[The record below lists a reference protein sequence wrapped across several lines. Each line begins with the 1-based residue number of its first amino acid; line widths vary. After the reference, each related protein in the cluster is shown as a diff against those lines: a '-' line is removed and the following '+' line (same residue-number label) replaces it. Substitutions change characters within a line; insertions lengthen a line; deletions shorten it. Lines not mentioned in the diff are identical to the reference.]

1 MADATAKERGEAKR
15 GGKISKIW
23 IWSIIAES
31 ESSPSSQSSSQS
43 LETIE
48 SMRAQYN
55 LPGYAVGQSRNGTFL
70 SLVTGVR
77 KEGAAPL
84 ITPNDTFHIGSL
96 TKAMTAT
103 LLASFIR
110 EGLFSWDTT
119 IADALPELSS
129 VMDPGH
135 RDTTLAMLTSQ
146 FSGINDTWS
155 SNLTFLE
162 EMYNPALAPS
172 DGRLEVARRV
182 LSQPPASTPNTT
194 WTYANSNYVLVGLI
208 LELRTNATWEEQM
221 QSRLFAPLNMTGC
234 GFGPNPE
241 ASNTSIDNPWPHIP
255 DPNTGRPVPFE
266 GSYAKFLRLHI
277 DGIHQNASGAS
288 LPWYN
293 LTTSD
298 FQFLHTRWNPAANSE
313 TGSRY
318 TPGGFWTRGTMI
330 LEHNGSNN
338 LNAGH
343 VYILIGDSAEYSTFG
358 FTFTN
363 VGGDRSLL
371 AVLTGVDQMLRG
383 DLDLFKQ

>member
-1 MADATAKERGEAKR
+1 
-15 GGKISKIW
+15 
-23 IWSIIAES
+23 
-31 ESSPSSQSSSQS
+31 
-43 LETIE
+43 
-48 SMRAQYN
+48 MRAQYN
-55 LPGYAVGQSRNGTFL
+55 LPGYAAGQSRNGAFL

-84 ITPNDTFHIGSL
+84 VTPNDTFHIGSL

-110 EGLFSWDTT
+110 EGLLSWNTT

-129 VMDPGH
+129 VVDPGH

-194 WTYANSNYVLVGLI
+194 WTYANSNYILVGLI

-221 QSRLFAPLNMTGC
+221 QSRLLIPLNMTGC

-266 GSYAKFLRLHI
+266 GVEFRYRDNPPTIGPAGTVHCPMQSYAKFLRLHI

-313 TGSRY
+313 IGSRY

-343 VYILIGDSAEYSTFG
+343 VYIFIGDSAEYSTFG

-371 AVLTGVDQMLRG
+371 AVQAGVNLMLRG